1 MEILNHKDER
11 TLLTVVQH
19 EVSQECK
26 GPDLTFLRTE
36 VHQQRV
42 IHRHVEKLEQQGR
55 PILWQELSGL
65 QIPPDFC
72 CDDLLSISL
81 GDTASLAEQVTHW
94 EIGGDAAIWKAVSFP
109 VEHRLAS
116 QTAVEFCEQ
125 P

>member
-55 PILWQELSGL
+55 LVLWHELGVL
-65 QIPPDFC
+65 QIPPDFGR
-72 CDDLLSISL
+72 DDLLSISL
-81 GDTASLAEQVTHW
+81 GDTTALAEQVTHW
-94 EIGGDAAIWKAVSFP
+94 
-109 VEHRLAS
+109 
-116 QTAVEFCEQ
+116 
-125 P
+125 